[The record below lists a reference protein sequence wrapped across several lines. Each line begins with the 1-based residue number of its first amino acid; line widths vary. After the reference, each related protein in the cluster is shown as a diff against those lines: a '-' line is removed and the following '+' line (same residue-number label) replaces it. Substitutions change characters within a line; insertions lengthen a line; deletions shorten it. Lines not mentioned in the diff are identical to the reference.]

1 VTGGL
6 TYTLQDTEDPATSV
20 DLTNSPRQMLKM
32 QLLAP
37 LGVRAASAGVDVQY
51 MSHRGTLSGS
61 MAPAYVLTNL
71 SLLMP
76 RAFRQFDL
84 SATIYNLF
92 GATYGSP
99 GSPEEPQNIIQQD
112 GRSFRVKTTLHF

>member
-1 VTGGL
+1 
-6 TYTLQDTEDPATSV
+6 
-20 DLTNSPRQMLKM
+20 MLKLH
-32 QLLAP
+32 LLAP
-37 LGVRAASAGVDVQY
+37 VGVRDATAGIDVQY
-51 MSHRGTLSGS
+51 MSERGTLAGT

-76 RAFRQFDL
+76 RAFKRFDL

-92 GATYGSP
+92 GETYGSP
-99 GSPEEPQNIIQQD
+99 GGPEQTQNIIQQD